1 MLCITNFQIKIMKYI
16 SIDSQLFIENR
27 KKFAA
32 QLPPNS
38 MAILFASDEM
48 PRSADQ
54 AFVFRQNPDLFWL
67 TGIDQEKTI
76 LIIYPDCPNPIYREA
91 LFLRKTNEIIAVWEG
106 HKYTKEEAKAASGI
120 DKINWTE
127 SFEEV
132 LPSLMAYCEHVYLNL
147 NENDRAANEVPYKDV
162 RFANEL
168 KYKFPAHSIKRLGPI
183 MSKLRSVKHATEIEL
198 IQRACNITRDAFIR
212 VCKFMK
218 PGVMEY
224 EVEAEIIHEFIRQR
238 ATGHAYTPI
247 IASGY
252 NACVLHYIENNRVC
266 NDGDLVLMDFG
277 GEYANY
283 AADLTRTIPSNGKF
297 TQRQKDVYNA
307 VLRVMKQAKTML
319 KPGAILADYN
329 KEVGNIM
336 ETELIGLGLLNKDDV
351 AKQDKENPL
360 YKKYYMHGASHFL
373 GIDVHDIGDRYA
385 PMQIGNVF
393 TCEPGIYIPEE
404 KLGIRIENDILITE
418 NGIIDLMQNI
428 PIEIEEIEELMNTK

>member
-1 MLCITNFQIKIMKYI
+1 MKYT

-127 SFEEV
+127 TFEEV
-132 LPSLMAYCEHVYLNL
+132 LPSLMAYCEQVYLNL

-277 GEYANY
+277 AEYANY
-283 AADLTRTIPSNGKF
+283 AADLTRTIPANGKF

-385 PMQIGNVF
+385 PMQVGNVF

-418 NGIIDLMQNI
+418 NGIVDLMQDI

>member
-1 MLCITNFQIKIMKYI
+1 MLSITNFQIKIMKYT

-277 GEYANY
+277 AEYANY
-283 AADLTRTIPSNGKF
+283 AADLTRTIPANGKF

-418 NGIIDLMQNI
+418 NGIVDLMQNI

>member
-1 MLCITNFQIKIMKYI
+1 MKYT

-418 NGIIDLMQNI
+418 NGIVDLMQDI

>member
-1 MLCITNFQIKIMKYI
+1 MKYT

-277 GEYANY
+277 AEYANY

-418 NGIIDLMQNI
+418 NGIVDLMQDI
-428 PIEIEEIEELMNTK
+428 PIEIEEIE

>member
-1 MLCITNFQIKIMKYI
+1 MLSITNFQIKIMKYT

-277 GEYANY
+277 AEYANY
-283 AADLTRTIPSNGKF
+283 AADLTRTIPANGKF